1 MIGSETHIS
10 EKLASKPLSHARFDQ
25 RMIEAIRQ
33 RRWQSAIGLMLL
45 AWLTVSMLVSYWV
58 LTGGKPG
65 QQLLTPPLVAL
76 MLVINLIPALALLV
90 LIGRRLARN
99 RARQSDVGGSGN
111 LHVRMVS
118 LFSIIAAIP
127 VLLLVIFASLLFQ
140 YGFDFWYSQKARGI
154 FENANNLAQTYYREK
169 QQTIMNETEVM
180 AGDLDYNLNL
190 APISDAR
197 FTSSFGFQVYQRNLS
212 EGAILRITA
221 KNGVQSLAIA
231 NNNPYNRP
239 AGDSWVPADVVKTL
253 LAQRE
258 TVFKDAGNRM
268 EAVTPIP
275 NRPDLFLYV
284 SRIDDSAA
292 LAQTKRFSLVLKD
305 YNSLLDRSRSLQLVF
320 HAALFLI
327 TLLVVGAAVAI
338 ALNVADRFI
347 KPIGELV
354 DAAQR
359 VSGGDLSVRVTDT
372 QVRDEIGILS
382 SAFNQMTG
390 RLEEQRHELVDA
402 NALLERRR
410 VLIEAVLSSV
420 TAGIIAVTRDRSVRL
435 LNDSAAHLLAVG
447 RDQATGQSLLSIA
460 PELDAL
466 LLADA
471 RESIIDV
478 MASGER
484 RTLAVK
490 IVADEAGHVLTFDD
504 ITQQLADQRSAA
516 WSDVARRVAHEIKN
530 PLTPI
535 QLAAERLRR
544 RFSRGE
550 AIDPATAERLTDTI
564 IRQVGDLRRM
574 VDEFSSFARMPK
586 PIFQSESLIDIVRQ
600 SLFLQQ
606 VAHPDIDFEFE
617 APHTLPELVC
627 DRRQLG
633 QAFTNI
639 FKNGLEAIEQKV
651 AETGPAAHEIRVEI
665 CEAESNAI
673 VVTVSDTGIGLPAE
687 RERILEPYM
696 TTRKSGTG
704 LGLPIVKK
712 ITEEHGGTIGF
723 SDREGGGTVVTL
735 TFHPATAEE
744 LALLG
749 SRAGGNVIEAPETAP
764 RSLTRLESQ

>member
-1 MIGSETHIS
+1 MIGPETQPPTS
-10 EKLASKPLSHARFDQ
+10 LGVKLLEAAR
-25 RMIEAIRQ
+25 RK
-33 RRWQSAIGLMLL
+33 RWQPAVGFALL
-45 AWLTVSMLVSYWV
+45 AWLCASMIVSYWV
-58 LTGGKPG
+58 LAGGNPG
-65 QQLLTPPLVAL
+65 QQLLTPPFVAF
-76 MLVINLIPALALLV
+76 MLVLNLIPALALLV
-90 LIGRRLARN
+90 LIGRRFARR
-99 RARQSDVGGSGN
+99 RAQSSELGGNGD
-111 LHVRMVS
+111 LHVRMVG
-118 LFSIIAAIP
+118 LFSLIAAIP

-154 FENANNLAQTYYREK
+154 FENANTLAQTYYLDK

-190 APISDAR
+190 APINDDG
-197 FTSSFGFQVYQRNLS
+197 FTKSFGYQVYQRNLS
-212 EGAILRITA
+212 EGAILRITP

-231 NNNPYNRP
+231 NKKAYDRP
-239 AGDSWVPADVVKTL
+239 ADYTWVPADVVRNL

-258 TVFKDAGNRM
+258 TIFRDAGNRM

-284 SRIDDSAA
+284 SRIDDSKA
-292 LAQTKRFSLVLKD
+292 LLQTKRFSLVLND
-305 YNSLLDRSRSLQLVF
+305 YNSLLDRSRNLQLLF

-327 TLLVVGAAVAI
+327 TLIVVGAAVAI
-338 ALNVADRFI
+338 ALNVADRLI

-354 DAAQR
+354 GAAQK

-372 QVRDEIGILS
+372 NTRDEIGILS
-382 SAFNQMTG
+382 TAFNQMTG
-390 RLEEQRHELVDA
+390 RLEEQRHDLVDA

-410 VLIEAVLSSV
+410 ALIEAVLSSV
-420 TAGIIAVTRDRSVRL
+420 TAGVIAVNSNHEVRL
-435 LNDSAAHLLAVG
+435 LNTTAADLLSIS
-447 RDQATGQSLLSIA
+447 RDQAVGKTLESVA
-460 PELDAL
+460 PELGAMMDSAVRDAIL
-466 LLADA
+466 
-471 RESIIDV
+471 DV

-550 AIDPATAERLTDTI
+550 TIDPATAERLTDTI

-586 PIFQSESLIDIVRQ
+586 PVFQSESVIDIARQ
-600 SLFLQQ
+600 ALFLQQ
-606 VAHPDIDFEFE
+606 VAHPDITFKFE
-617 APHTLPELVC
+617 APDTLPELVC

-633 QAFTNI
+633 QAFTNVI
-639 FKNGLEAIEQKV
+639 KNGLEAIAQKV
-651 AETGPAAHEIRVEI
+651 ESGEPTEQIIDVSIVE
-665 CEAESNAI
+665 ADNDGI
-673 VVTVSDTGIGLPAE
+673 VVRFTDSGIGLPAE

-696 TTRKSGTG
+696 TTRKTGTG

-712 ITEEHGGTIGF
+712 IVEDHGGALAF
-723 SDREGGGTVVTL
+723 SDREGGGTTVSM
-735 TFHPATAEE
+735 TFHPSTAEE
-744 LALLG
+744 LAALDSG
-749 SRAGGNVIEAPETAP
+749 AGGDTRELLESAP
-764 RSLTRLESQ
+764 RSLTRLEAQ

>member
-1 MIGSETHIS
+1 MTVPASQPPAS
-10 EKLASKPLSHARFDQ
+10 FAAKLVEAAR
-25 RMIEAIRQ
+25 RRQ
-33 RRWQSAIGLMLL
+33 WQPAVGFVLLGLL
-45 AWLTVSMLVSYWV
+45 AVSMSVSYWV
-58 LTGGKPG
+58 LAGGNPG
-65 QQLLTPPLVAL
+65 QALLTPPFVAL
-76 MLVINLIPALALLV
+76 MLVVNLIPALALLV
-90 LIGRRLARN
+90 LIGRRFARL
-99 RARQSDVGGSGN
+99 RAQRSELGGNGN
-111 LHVRMVS
+111 LHVRMVG
-118 LFSIIAAIP
+118 LFSLIAAIP

-154 FENANNLAQTYYREK
+154 FENANTLAQTYYLEK
-169 QQTIMNETEVM
+169 QQTIMNETEAM

-190 APISDAR
+190 APISDAG

-212 EGAILRITA
+212 EGAILRITQ

-231 NNNPYNRP
+231 NKKAYDRP
-239 AGDSWVPADVVKTL
+239 ADYTWVPADVVKTL
-253 LAQRE
+253 LSQKQTIFR
-258 TVFKDAGNRM
+258 DAGNRM

-275 NRPDLFLYV
+275 NRPDLYLYV
-284 SRIDDSAA
+284 SRIDDSKA
-292 LAQTKRFSLVLKD
+292 LLQTKRFSLVLND
-305 YNSLLDRSRSLQLVF
+305 YNSLLERSRNLQLLF

-327 TLLVVGAAVAI
+327 TLIVVGAAVAI
-338 ALNVADRFI
+338 ALNVADRLI

-354 DAAQR
+354 GAAQK
-359 VSGGDLSVRVTDT
+359 VSAGDLSVRVTDT
-372 QVRDEIGILS
+372 DAQDEIGILS

-390 RLEEQRHELVDA
+390 RLEEQRHDLVDA

-410 VLIEAVLSSV
+410 ALIEAVLSSV
-420 TAGIIAVTRDRSVRL
+420 TAGIIAVTASNEVRL
-435 LNDSAAHLLAVG
+435 VNTSAA
-447 RDQATGQSLLSIA
+447 DLLSIGRDEVVGQELSDVA
-460 PELDAL
+460 PELATLMDSAT
-466 LLADA
+466 
-471 RESIIDV
+471 REAIIDV

-550 AIDPATAERLTDTI
+550 IVDPAMAEKLTDTI

-586 PIFQSESLIDIVRQ
+586 PVFQSDSLIDIARQ
-600 SLFLQQ
+600 ALFLQQ
-606 VAHPDIDFEFE
+606 VAHPDVKFTFE
-617 APHTLPELVC
+617 APDELPELVC

-639 FKNGLEAIEQKV
+639 IKNGLEAIAQKV
-651 AETGPAAHEIRVEI
+651 ESVGSGPNEIGLVLSKSSDGGMQIRF
-665 CEAESNAI
+665 
-673 VVTVSDTGIGLPAE
+673 TDTGIGLPAE

-712 ITEEHGGTIGF
+712 ITEEHGGSLAF
-723 SDREGGGTVVTL
+723 ADREGGGTIVTM

-744 LALLG
+744 LAALIG
-749 SRAGGNVIEAPETAP
+749 GDKAGVLQPSESAPT
-764 RSLTRLESQ
+764 SLTRAEAQ

>member
-1 MIGSETHIS
+1 ME
-10 EKLASKPLSHARFDQ
+10 AAR
-25 RMIEAIRQ
+25 RK
-33 RRWQSAIGLMLL
+33 RWQPAVGFVLL
-45 AWLTVSMLVSYWV
+45 GWLCISMSVSYWV
-58 LTGGKPG
+58 LSEGNPG
-65 QQLLTPPLVAL
+65 QELITPPFVAM
-76 MLVINLIPALALLV
+76 MLVVNLIPALALLV
-90 LIGRRLARN
+90 LIGRRF
-99 RARQSDVGGSGN
+99 ARQRAQRADLGSDGN
-111 LHVRMVS
+111 LHVRMVG
-118 LFSIIAAIP
+118 LFSLIAAIP

-154 FENANNLAQTYYREK
+154 FENANTLAQTYYLEK
-169 QQTIMNETEVM
+169 QQTIMNETEAM
-180 AGDLDYNLNL
+180 AGDLDYNLTL
-190 APISDAR
+190 APISDAG

-212 EGAILRITA
+212 EGAILRITQ

-231 NNNPYNRP
+231 NKKAYDRP
-239 AGDSWVPADVVKTL
+239 ADYTWVPADVVKTL

-258 TVFKDAGNRM
+258 TIFRDAGNRM

-275 NRPDLFLYV
+275 NRPDLYLYV
-284 SRIDDSAA
+284 SRIDDSKA
-292 LAQTKRFSLVLKD
+292 LLQTKRFSLVLND
-305 YNSLLDRSRSLQLVF
+305 YNSLLDRSRNLQLLF

-327 TLLVVGAAVAI
+327 TLIVVGAAVAI
-338 ALNVADRFI
+338 ALNVADRLI

-354 DAAQR
+354 GAAQK

-372 QVRDEIGILS
+372 KARDEIGILS

-390 RLEEQRHELVDA
+390 RLEEQRHDLVDA

-410 VLIEAVLSSV
+410 ALIEAVLSSV
-420 TAGIIAVTRDRSVRL
+420 TAGIIALTADNEVRL
-435 LNDSAAHLLAVG
+435 VNTSAAELLSIG
-447 RDQATGQSLLSIA
+447 RDQAVGQKLSEVA
-460 PELDAL
+460 PELGTLMNSAT
-466 LLADA
+466 
-471 RESIIDV
+471 REAIIDV

-550 AIDPATAERLTDTI
+550 AVDPAMAERLTDTI

-586 PIFQSESLIDIVRQ
+586 PIFQSESLVDIARQ
-600 SLFLQQ
+600 AMFLQQ
-606 VAHPDIDFEFE
+606 VAHPDVNFTFE
-617 APHTLPELVC
+617 APDELPELVC

-639 FKNGLEAIEQKV
+639 IKNGLEAIAQKSES
-651 AETGPAAHEIRVEI
+651 AGPAAHEIGLSLRQTSDGGMQI
-665 CEAESNAI
+665 QFA
-673 VVTVSDTGIGLPAE
+673 DTGIGLPAE

-712 ITEEHGGTIGF
+712 ITEEHGGSLAF
-723 SDREGGGTVVTL
+723 ADREGGGTIVTM

-744 LALLG
+744 LAALI
-749 SRAGGNVIEAPETAP
+749 GGDKPGALQPTESAPIN
-764 RSLTRLESQ
+764 LTRVEAQ

>member
-1 MIGSETHIS
+1 MTGPATQPPASFGA
-10 EKLASKPLSHARFDQ
+10 KLVEAAR
-25 RMIEAIRQ
+25 RRQ
-33 RRWQSAIGLMLL
+33 WQPAVGFVLLGLL
-45 AWLTVSMLVSYWV
+45 AISMSVSYWV
-58 LTGGKPG
+58 LAGGNPG
-65 QQLLTPPLVAL
+65 QALLTPPFVAL

-90 LIGRRLARN
+90 LIGRRFARL
-99 RARQSDVGGSGN
+99 RAQRSELGGNGN
-111 LHVRMVS
+111 LHVRMVG
-118 LFSIIAAIP
+118 LFSLIAAIP

-154 FENANNLAQTYYREK
+154 FENANTLAQTYYLEK
-169 QQTIMNETEVM
+169 QQTIMNETEAM

-190 APISDAR
+190 APISDAG

-212 EGAILRITA
+212 EGAILRITQ

-231 NNNPYNRP
+231 NKKAYDRP
-239 AGDSWVPADVVKTL
+239 ADYTWVPADVVKTL
-253 LAQRE
+253 LAQKQTIFR
-258 TVFKDAGNRM
+258 DAGNRM

-275 NRPDLFLYV
+275 NRPDLYLYV
-284 SRIDDSAA
+284 SRIDDSKA
-292 LAQTKRFSLVLKD
+292 LLQTKRFSLVLND
-305 YNSLLDRSRSLQLVF
+305 YNSLLDRSRNLQLLF

-327 TLLVVGAAVAI
+327 TLIVVGAAVAI
-338 ALNVADRFI
+338 ALNVADRLI

-354 DAAQR
+354 GAAQK
-359 VSGGDLSVRVTDT
+359 VSAGDLSVRVTDT
-372 QVRDEIGILS
+372 DAQDEIGILS

-390 RLEEQRHELVDA
+390 RLEEQRHDLVDA

-410 VLIEAVLSSV
+410 ALIEAVLSSV
-420 TAGIIAVTRDRSVRL
+420 TAGIIAVTASNEVRL
-435 LNDSAAHLLAVG
+435 VNTSAAE
-447 RDQATGQSLLSIA
+447 LLSIGRDEAVGQKLSDVA
-460 PELDAL
+460 PELATLMDSAT
-466 LLADA
+466 
-471 RESIIDV
+471 REAIIDV

-550 AIDPATAERLTDTI
+550 IVDPAMAEKLTDTI

-586 PIFQSESLIDIVRQ
+586 PVFQSDSLIDIARQ
-600 SLFLQQ
+600 ALFLQQ
-606 VAHPDIDFEFE
+606 VAHPDVKFTFE
-617 APHTLPELVC
+617 APDELPDLVC

-639 FKNGLEAIEQKV
+639 IKNGLEAIAQKV
-651 AETGPAAHEIRVEI
+651 ESVGPGPNEIGLALSKSSDGGMQIRF
-665 CEAESNAI
+665 
-673 VVTVSDTGIGLPAE
+673 TDTGIGLPAE

-712 ITEEHGGTIGF
+712 ITEEHGGSLAF
-723 SDREGGGTVVTL
+723 ADREGGGTIVTM

-744 LALLG
+744 LAALNG
-749 SRAGGNVIEAPETAP
+749 GDKAGALHPSESAPT
-764 RSLTRLESQ
+764 SLTRAEAQ